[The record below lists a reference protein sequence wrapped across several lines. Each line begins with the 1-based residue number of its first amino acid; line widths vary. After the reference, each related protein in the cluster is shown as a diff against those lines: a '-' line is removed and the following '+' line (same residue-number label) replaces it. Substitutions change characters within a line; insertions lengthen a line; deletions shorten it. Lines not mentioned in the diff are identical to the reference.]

1 MFNLEG
7 FTYGK
12 KGSTIETVE
21 FNVSK
26 IGLLAKGNGAEVLI
40 QHINKD
46 KLFYIYPSENPD
58 ALEFYYILNG
68 EVECEIEGKQVQFSE
83 GDYFS
88 AQNLADTLLFKTL
101 TELTFLW
108 VVTEPTFMHV
118 SKEMRSLKE
127 IVKLVEEK
135 DRYTYQHS
143 DRVANYAVKISK
155 KLAVTPEFLNRLT
168 ESAYLHDIGKVNI
181 PEEVLNKPA
190 KLTKEEFDLIKK
202 HPEDG
207 AKMLEG
213 TMYESLMPILLQ
225 HHERLDGS
233 GYPNGLKD
241 EEILLEAK
249 IIAVSDT
256 FDAMTEDRA
265 YRNAFTTEY
274 ALNEIK
280 QLSGAK
286 YDPQVVEAFEQVL
299 KEEGKIT

>member
-1 MFNLEG
+1 MKG
-7 FTYGK
+7 FTVGK

-21 FNVSK
+21 YSVSK
-26 IGLLAKGNGAEVLI
+26 IGLLARGNGAEVMI
-40 QHINKD
+40 HKIDKD
-46 KLFYIYPSENPD
+46 KLFYLYPSDNPEVM
-58 ALEFYYILNG
+58 EFYYLLEG
-68 EVECEIEGKQVQFSE
+68 EAECEIDGERFNFSR

-88 AQNLADTLLFKTL
+88 SQNLEETVHFKTL
-101 TELTFLW
+101 SEATFLW
-108 VVTEPTFMHV
+108 IVTEPTFVNV
-118 SKEMRSLKE
+118 SKEISSLME
-127 IVKLVEEK
+127 IVKKVEAK
-135 DRYTYQHS
+135 DRYTYMHS
-143 DRVANYAVKISK
+143 DRVAQYSVKIAR
-155 KLAVTPEFLNRLT
+155 KLRVNANLLNRLT

-233 GYPNGLKD
+233 GYPNGLTD

-265 YRNAFTTEY
+265 YRNAFTAEY

-280 QLSGAK
+280 QLSGTK

>member
-1 MFNLEG
+1 MEG
-7 FTYGK
+7 LTVGK

-21 FNVSK
+21 YSVSK
-26 IGLLAKGNGAEVLI
+26 IGLLARGNGAEVLVQNI
-40 QHINKD
+40 DKN
-46 KLFYIYPSENPD
+46 KLFYLYPSDDPEVM
-58 ALEFYYILNG
+58 EFYYILEG
-68 EVECEIEGKQVQFSE
+68 EVKCEVEKETVYLSP

-88 AQNLADTLLFKTL
+88 AQNLKETVLFKTI
-101 TELTFLW
+101 TELKFLW
-108 VVTEPTFMHV
+108 IVTEPTFAHV
-118 SKEMRSLKE
+118 SNKITSLME
-127 IVKLVEEK
+127 IVRKVEAK
-135 DRYTYQHS
+135 DKYTYKHS
-143 DRVANYAVKISK
+143 DRVAEYAVKIGR
-155 KLAVTPEFLNRLT
+155 KLKVSTHILNRIT
-168 ESAYLHDIGKVNI
+168 ESAYLHDIGKIEI
-181 PEEVLNKPA
+181 PAEILNKPD
-190 KLTKEEFDLIKK
+190 KLTKEEFDVIKK

-265 YRNAFTTEY
+265 YRNAFTAEY

-280 QLSGAK
+280 QLSGTK